1 MTLADKLTASR
12 LALAPVFF
20 AAYQWTRNAN
30 STSQSGLLPD
40 LADPL
45 IKAQI
50 EKAGARL
57 AALLNA
63 TLR

>member
-1 MTLADKLTASR
+1 VKVD
-12 LALAPVFF
+12 
-20 AAYQWTRNAN
+20 AAYER
-30 STSQSGLLPD
+30 

-45 IKAQI
+45 IQAQI